1 MAISTAYSTALTG
14 LSAHQKA
21 LDVTSNNISNASN
34 PDYVRERTVFTTLDG
49 INSIPGDIGM
59 GVEIKTVMRITDTFL
74 FNRYT
79 QTSANL
85 KNLSTKEQYLNE
97 IATYFPDINDEGLN
111 KDIKDFF
118 DAWQTFAS
126 NPNDGAV
133 KVDLAY
139 KTQKLTDD
147 IKQLR
152 GKLKDIQK
160 SLNDEVKTRVD
171 EINTIV
177 KEIADLNQKITT
189 HEANG
194 SSNANELRDKRDAL
208 EKRLKEIADVKVY
221 KSPVTS
227 QDAQGETT
235 VDYAQNYQI
244 SIGGYVLL
252 DNSSTNELVLEDN
265 YQNYNVALKS
275 SNQIYEITD
284 SIKGGEL
291 GALLDVR
298 GREFNSNTDPKDG
311 VIGDMLSSLDA
322 FSQGLIRSVNSI
334 YSYSAQEN
342 VETDVIQ
349 KPISISPVMA
359 EKPLPM
365 IEKYLNHPVRDG
377 NLDLSVY
384 DDNGN
389 PTGKVTVSIDSNK
402 SINDIIKDINT
413 SLTNAGVTDVS
424 AKLINGQI
432 KFVDQND
439 QESHKVLVKDD
450 GSMLFSALNE
460 IEYMPLG
467 KINDTK
473 LPIPMENGMFDV
485 VVYDENGEE
494 LARRSVTVNF
504 DSKDPKYS
512 TIEGI
517 ISQINTPNI
526 DDNSDNNHLNDVDD
540 YFHASFL
547 NGKFILTPKSD
558 NVYVGL
564 DNDSANFGGS
574 FGVNKFFDGKDA
586 SDISLRSDFIEDP
599 GKIAA
604 FKAPAEGDNEVANE
618 ILQLQFKEI
627 TFYVNG
633 TESKNTI
640 SGFYRSMTV
649 TLANEAK
656 STTDQKEATQTLFT
670 SISNEYYSLTGVNID
685 EELINLEKF
694 QRGYQANARVIT
706 TINNMLDAL
715 FAIKQ

>member
-21 LDVTSNNISNASN
+21 IDVTSNNISNASN
-34 PDYVRERTVFTTLDG
+34 PNYVRERTIFTTLDG
-49 INSIPGDIGM
+49 INAIPGDIGM
-59 GVEIKTVMRITDTFL
+59 GVEIKTITRITDTFL

-97 IATYFPDINDEGLN
+97 IATYFPDVNDEGLN

-139 KTQKLTDD
+139 KTQKFTDD

-160 SLNDEVKTRVD
+160 SLNDEIKSRVD

-177 KEIADLNQKITT
+177 KEIADINQKITT

-194 SSNANELRDKRDAL
+194 SSHANELRDKRDAL

-252 DNSSTNELVLEDN
+252 DNSTSNELVLEDN
-265 YQNYNVALKS
+265 YQNYNIALKS
-275 SNQIYEITD
+275 SNHTYDITD
-284 SIKGGEL
+284 AINGGEL

-298 GREFNSNTDPKDG
+298 GRDFNSNTDPKDG
-311 VIGDMLSSLDA
+311 IIGDMISSLDA
-322 FSQGLIRSVNSI
+322 FSQGIIRSVNSI
-334 YSYSAQEN
+334 YSYSAQSD

-349 KPISISPVMA
+349 KPISISPTMA
-359 EKPLPM
+359 QKPLPM

-377 NLDLSVY
+377 NMDLVIY

-389 PTGKVTVSIDSNK
+389 ATNEVKVAIDSNK
-402 SINDIIKDINT
+402 SINEIIDDINT

-432 KFVDQND
+432 KFVDAND
-439 QESHKVLVKDD
+439 NESSKVLVKDD
-450 GSMLFSALNE
+450 GSLLFSALNE
-460 IEYMPLG
+460 IEYMPLD
-467 KINDTK
+467 KINNTK
-473 LPIPMENGMFDV
+473 LPIPMENGSFDV

-494 LARRSVTVNF
+494 LARRNITINF

-526 DDNSDNNHLNDVDD
+526 DDNNDNNHLNDVDD
-540 YFHASFL
+540 YFQASFL

-564 DNDSANFGGS
+564 DNDTANFGGS

-599 GKIAA
+599 SKIAA
-604 FKAPAEGDNEVANE
+604 YKTPAKGDNEVANE
-618 ILQLQFKEI
+618 ILQLQFQEI
-627 TFYVNG
+627 TFYKNG

-640 SGFYRSMTV
+640 AGYYRSMTV

-685 EELINLEKF
+685 EELINLEKY